1 MSKSPKES
9 TRFTATGVWAH
20 TRPGGRATT
29 LQFADPAPKNET
41 PQQKVK
47 RLREAANRAKMAQ
60 VTNWDYMYLYGRM
73 AADAAHR
80 FTVYGLIFA
89 TGKPTQP
96 GRLNCSS
103 KAHHNEETILTLG
116 IGCIGVLAVFS
127 IGDMVVYNRR
137 KRAIYFAEEE
147 RAQARILEAA
157 RTAVSEGSATPA
169 QAALVSGIAEEQE
182 ALEKKQAER
191 KIPSR
196 LLWWMHGDWK
206 EEKEIAEQRKLALEE
221 IKKQEL
227 TGGQG
232 VGIVNAVQEARQNYT
247 PTSTSTSTSTPIV
260 GGPLDNTAEKATQK
274 VEQTGKG
281 WFGWAMGGSKKE

>member
-60 VTNWDYMYLYGRM
+60 VTKWDYMYLYGRM

-89 TGKPTQP
+89 TG
-96 GRLNCSS
+96 CV
-103 KAHHNEETILTLG
+103 
-116 IGCIGVLAVFS
+116 GVLAVFS

-147 RAQARILEAA
+147 KAQARILEIA
-157 RTAVSEGSATPA
+157 RTAVVQGSATPA
-169 QAALVSGIAEEQE
+169 QAALVTGIAEEE
-182 ALEKKQAER
+182 ELMEKKKAER
-191 KIPSR
+191 KIPSK
-196 LLWWMHGDWK
+196 LLWWLHGDWK
-206 EEKEIAEQRKLALEE
+206 EDKEIEAQRKLAVEDLRR
-221 IKKQEL
+221 QEADASRNS
-227 TGGQG
+227 G
-232 VGIVNAVQEARQNYT
+232 VTAAVQGARANTLPT
-247 PTSTSTSTSTPIV
+247 PV
-260 GGPLDNTAEKATQK
+260 AGGPLDQAAEKVVQNTEK
-274 VEQTGKG
+274 TSKG
-281 WFGWAMGGSKKE
+281 WLGWMMGGSKKE